1 LGELGAESE
10 VQLCKIQLAQL
21 LYESAPDSKKVEFLT
36 NGFKQAVN
44 FQVMPIEKK
53 KEDKVNIK

>member
-53 KEDKVNIK
+53 KRIK